1 LYKCLVRSRPHFYL
15 KIEIC
20 YLFEWSVN
28 WWSVISCLI
37 SNLCSLITALFF
49 LQFPY
54 PFLNWQCCLC
64 SFVFCRQLPVLQLR
78 THNLQ
83 LKTKTAPLRSFDYSN
98 VLKNFY
104 RSLSQWTYNRNP
116 AGFKFFNYLPRSR
129 SGCKDGNKYVY
140 MSSVIFTFFQCIFL
154 VPNFQKTTPFFK
166 GDTNVRRIPR
176 PAKRNVK
183 LIRTN
188 A

>member
-1 LYKCLVRSRPHFYL
+1 MLFRSRLHFYL

-20 YLFEWSVN
+20 
-28 WWSVISCLI
+28 SCLLGVRCLVH
-37 SNLCSLITALFF
+37 SVTALPALLALRVFF
-49 LQFPY
+49 LQFP
-54 PFLNWQCCLC
+54 FLLK
-64 SFVFCRQLPVLQLR
+64 LTVLTIPTSAFRPPSSLS
-78 THNLQ
+78 
-83 LKTKTAPLRSFDYSN
+83 APLRFIDYSN

-166 GDTNVRRIPR
+166 GDTNVRRIRR

-183 LIRTN
+183 LIPTKP
-188 A
+188 